1 MDSIVL
7 ALKVVFPTFI
17 MMSVGVFLQKI
28 KMVDDHSLDVINKI
42 VFRVFMSLTLF
53 LNIYNMEIN
62 DLFTTSNLKLVG
74 ITIGSIFLIFF
85 IAWVIFTYM
94 TDDIS
99 KRGPLIQGS
108 FRSNLIVFGI
118 PMISSV
124 YGDSK
129 LGVVLVL
136 IAPIVPIFNI
146 MGVVLL
152 EKYNSKDNSYKKLL
166 ISVMKN
172 PLIVASTL
180 AVLFLILGVRIPSL
194 LMSTLVSMSK
204 VATPLAFVVLG
215 ATLKFSNMMANIKLL
230 AVNNFLK
237 LFVFPAL
244 TLGLGIYM
252 GFRYEYLV
260 ALLSVSASPVSVTSF
275 NTVKDIGGDGKIAAE
290 AVASSSV
297 LSIATLFMWVFFLKH
312 FSLI

>member
-1 MDSIVL
+1 
-7 ALKVVFPTFI
+7 
-17 MMSVGVFLQKI
+17 
-28 KMVDDHSLDVINKI
+28 
-42 VFRVFMSLTLF
+42 
-53 LNIYNMEIN
+53 
-62 DLFTTSNLKLVG
+62 
-74 ITIGSIFLIFF
+74 
-85 IAWVIFTYM
+85 
-94 TDDIS
+94 
-99 KRGPLIQGS
+99 
-108 FRSNLIVFGI
+108 
-118 PMISSV
+118 
-124 YGDSK
+124 
-129 LGVVLVL
+129 
-136 IAPIVPIFNI
+136 
-146 MGVVLL
+146 
-152 EKYNSKDNSYKKLL
+152 
-166 ISVMKN
+166 
-172 PLIVASTL
+172 
-180 AVLFLILGVRIPSL
+180 
-194 LMSTLVSMSK
+194 MSTLVSMSK